1 MKEAFPIVDGCR
13 LSAELQSLLR
23 PSERRQDG
31 RGHWH
36 ELPRFFYQIDSWE
49 EARQAKL
56 TPHFTLSE
64 LLAVDC
70 REAGP
75 LLRGFPHFAPCAV
88 GVLARYLEEFRTRVG
103 APVFVSVN
111 GGYRSP
117 AHRYSSAAGP
127 HQWATAAD
135 IYRIGDHWLDTE
147 KSIERYAQ
155 IARSMGPEVYAKPF
169 GHGDGETDDHLH
181 FDLGFLR
188 FVPRGMDEGS
198 P

>member
-75 LLRGFPHFAPCAV
+75 LLRGFPHYAPCAV

-135 IYRIGDHWLDTE
+135 IYRIGDHWLANVDVKWAILRANVKYDSAT
-147 KSIERYAQ
+147 IAQ
-155 IARSMGPEVYAKPF
+155 VRVDPALFAVG
-169 GHGDGETDDHLH
+169 
-181 FDLGFLR
+181 LGYR
-188 FVPRGMDEGS
+188 F
-198 P
+198 